1 MSEFSTRLAMHKPAC
16 RINGTKTIF
25 DSHIWSTRPKETL
38 DLVALVRWSGFVRQA
53 ETYGQPAGPT
63 VCPRLPGDGYAAD
76 EAKSL
81 DNARRICGC
90 TGQGQWRL
98 LRE

>member
-1 MSEFSTRLAMHKPAC
+1 LCDRLKHTASRSTYLPA
-16 RINGTKTIF
+16 
-25 DSHIWSTRPKETL
+25 
-38 DLVALVRWSGFVRQA
+38 
-53 ETYGQPAGPT
+53 PT
-63 VCPRLPGDGYAAD
+63 GDGYAAD